1 MNLAPALAVIP
12 WFTLGPWKLGPVTVQ
27 GFGLMVAIGVV
38 LAYQVCTWRA
48 PKMSL
53 SVDKMQ
59 SLVLYMLVSGFI
71 GSHFL
76 DLLLYEP
83 EKVWANPKILFNF
96 GATLSSYGGVFGAMV
111 GMALWKWRNPLD
123 NFLAYGDVASFALPT
138 GWFFGRVGCA
148 VVHDHP
154 GTLSSNPLALEIP
167 RAVLEKRPDIAK
179 LVAQP
184 WPESVAIHDLGI
196 YEAMWWVVILAIFW
210 GAMGST
216 WELTRRHPG
225 FHIYLLPLVYAP
237 ARFGLDFLR
246 IADARYLGLT
256 PAQWI
261 SLGFFAWGAAMMWR
275 WNQRRLAAG

>member
-1 MNLAPALAVIP
+1 MTLETGFGCPVQLCSTSFKTMRAMKVVVPGGEKMLDGSNVIAMAAPAAMLRAGRRNDGSNTRHGWMRNGNEMV
-12 WFTLGPWKLGPVTVQ
+12 
-27 GFGLMVAIGVV
+27 GLSM
-38 LAYQVCTWRA
+38 AYI
-48 PKMSL
+48 
-53 SVDKMQ
+53 D
-59 SLVLYMLVSGFI
+59 
-71 GSHFL
+71 SHF
-76 DLLLYEP
+76 
-83 EKVWANPKILFNF
+83 A
-96 GATLSSYGGVFGAMV
+96 
-111 GMALWKWRNPLD
+111 
-123 NFLAYGDVASFALPT
+123 
-138 GWFFGRVGCA
+138 
-148 VVHDHP
+148 
-154 GTLSSNPLALEIP
+154 
-167 RAVLEKRPDIAK
+167 
-179 LVAQP
+179 
-184 WPESVAIHDLGI
+184 VAIHDLGI